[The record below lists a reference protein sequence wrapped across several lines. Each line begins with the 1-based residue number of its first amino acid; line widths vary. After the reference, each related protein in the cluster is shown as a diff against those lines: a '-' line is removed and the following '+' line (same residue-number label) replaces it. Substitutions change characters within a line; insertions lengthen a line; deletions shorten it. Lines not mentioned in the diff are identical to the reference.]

1 MKTMYAK
8 LMAIV
13 IALTVV
19 VGCGSENKQGSYVNI
34 IPDNTIALM
43 QVNLYPEME
52 KSGALD
58 LIEPYRA
65 EAAEFVGGQAG
76 ALLKSVVL
84 DLDNTG
90 IATTQPIYAYAEGT
104 NEDNFRF
111 VVVAQVG
118 NKEKLDALI
127 DFVSDNVIDINKK
140 TIEQNTILSIDD
152 TDFAKIGYNSCA
164 LVVVVASDEVKSK
177 EVAALLDKA
186 YTPRTTPLKV
196 TNNPIEANLSMDNL
210 STLLKSFDDMDAEV
224 LEVLEILKGIEIN
237 FDNLVQGG
245 INKHVLSIDGMSDAS
260 LKEALSFFTPVEDSF
275 IDNVPS
281 DAWAVANINLG
292 DKLITEVLEFIEEN
306 SDMIC
311 YQAGISAAELE
322 LAASFMKTLSGDVTL
337 SLNEVNVAS
346 DEPDGTA
353 LAMVGTKND
362 ALYKYIK
369 TFAVLGGVAT
379 MNGDVITAVEDGI
392 TFNIGQQDEGVWLGV
407 NTTPVKGAD
416 NATSSNWYPR
426 VKGKIGYAVIN
437 TNAIFNDKTL
447 RRLLIEELNYEFD
460 YPEQVDLVMDII
472 DLMDYIAAYSEVDA
486 EQGDFTITFEQVAK
500 DTKTNFGKQFIDII
514 EPFVKEAIDEM
525 L

>member
-1 MKTMYAK
+1 MKTLCAK

-13 IALTVV
+13 VVLTIV

-84 DLDNTG
+84 DMDNTG

-118 NKEKLDALI
+118 NKEKLDALV
-127 DFVSDNVIDINKK
+127 DFTSENVIDIDKK
-140 TIEQNTILSIDD
+140 TIEQNTILSIDNA
-152 TDFAKIGYNSCA
+152 DFAKIGYNSCA
-164 LVVVVASDEVKSK
+164 LVVVVAPEKVTSK
-177 EVAALLDKA
+177 EVAALLNKA
-186 YTPRTTPLKV
+186 YTPRTTALKV
-196 TNNPIEANLSMDNL
+196 TNNPIEVNLSMDNL

-224 LEVLEILKGIEIN
+224 LEVLETLKGIEIN

-260 LKEALSFFTPVEDSF
+260 LKEALSYFTPVEDSF

-292 DKLITEVLEFIEEN
+292 DKLITEVLEFVEEN

-311 YQAGISAAELE
+311 YQAGISTEELE
-322 LAASFMKTLSGDVTL
+322 LAASFIKTISGDVTF

-346 DEPDGTA
+346 YDPDGTA

-362 ALYKYIK
+362 ALYKYIS
-369 TFAVLGGVAT
+369 TFAVLDGAT
-379 MNGDVITAVEDGI
+379 MNNDVITVVEDGI
-392 TFNIGQQDEGVWLGV
+392 TFNIGQQDEGVWVGV
-407 NTTPVKGAD
+407 NTTPVMGAD
-416 NATSSNWYPR
+416 NATSSNWYSR

-472 DLMDYIAAYSEVDA
+472 DVMDYIVAYSEVDA